1 MLAEDVFEPR
11 SRQGTVPC
19 IEKEFR
25 LRPRAAHRQPC
36 PECDG
41 CLFST
46 VAESVHAGLALG
58 HVSNSMDSRK
68 ADRAERRPTQKR
80 ADRRQRR
87 GEASPDP
94 GYRPE
99 SSDRAHSA
107 LLAFRRVTDT
117 RPAPRQSFWSG

>member
-41 CLFST
+41 CLFPQWQNPFTPAFPSDMYRTVWIQGKLIEPNADQLRNAQTGGKGEVKHRPIPSGVFGSGAFST
-46 VAESVHAGLALG
+46 ACISSCDRYPTSASSV
-58 HVSNSMDSRK
+58 
-68 ADRAERRPTQKR
+68 
-80 ADRRQRR
+80 
-87 GEASPDP
+87 
-94 GYRPE
+94 
-99 SSDRAHSA
+99 
-107 LLAFRRVTDT
+107 LLVGI
-117 RPAPRQSFWSG
+117 P